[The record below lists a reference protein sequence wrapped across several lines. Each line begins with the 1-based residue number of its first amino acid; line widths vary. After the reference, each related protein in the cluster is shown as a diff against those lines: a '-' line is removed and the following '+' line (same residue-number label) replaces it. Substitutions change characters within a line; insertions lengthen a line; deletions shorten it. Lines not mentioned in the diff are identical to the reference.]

1 LAAASGQTDVA
12 KLLLANKSE
21 FNIHDAA
28 ACGDVEKV
36 KALLKEKPNL
46 VFSTDDKSYNK
57 NETPLHW
64 AARNGQKDTAAL
76 LLANKAEV
84 NAKDTGGRTPLHSAV
99 MNNRKDL
106 AELLL
111 ANKAEVDAR
120 DNSGKTPLHEA
131 AGAGSKDLV
140 ELLLGAK
147 TEISV
152 CDRQDVSERE

>member
-1 LAAASGQTDVA
+1 MLAALAWSG
-12 KLLLANKSE
+12 LAFCGE
-21 FNIHDAA
+21 IHNAA
-28 ACGDVEKV
+28 ITGDLTKV
-36 KALLKEKPNL
+36 KALIQTIPEL
-46 VFSTDDKSYNK
+46 VFSKDKFGD
-57 NETPLHW
+57 TPLHW

-120 DNSGKTPLHEA
+120 YNSGKTPLHEA

-152 CDRQDVSERE
+152 CDRQDASERE